1 MKTNM
6 ASKKIKGDKLIL
18 NNKEKSGKLEVSDNS
33 NTSRDKDTQ
42 EVIISEDKKIENRI
56 LEIESSMQT
65 AEFWMDKM
73 RANEMVKELKE
84 LKVKQGGEAALYMGP
99 AIMNILAGAGGDD
112 SEDWAR
118 ILLDMYKKYIEKN
131 NWSYNILHVH
141 NNEQNGIRN
150 ITIEID
156 GKGAYGELRNESGVH
171 RLVRISPFNSNSK
184 RHTSFALV
192 EVLPVL
198 PEIMEI
204 ELRPEDIE
212 ITTQKAGGPGGQNV
226 NKRESAVRIVHKET
240 GLSVHV
246 TEERTQEANKVKA
259 LKMLKAKLYK
269 LEQDKLLAEK
279 EGRMISKTTEIEWGN
294 QIRNYVMHPYKLV
307 KDVRTGVETSD
318 IDAVLGGDIQPFID
332 AENKL

>member
-1 MKTNM
+1 MSEINEEE
-6 ASKKIKGDKLIL
+6 
-18 NNKEKSGKLEVSDNS
+18 N
-33 NTSRDKDTQ
+33 
-42 EVIISEDKKIENRI
+42 ISEDKKIENRI

-73 RANEMVKELKE
+73 SANESVKELKE
-84 LKVKQGGEAALYMGP
+84 LKVKQGGEAALYAGP

-131 NWSYNILHVH
+131 NYTYKVLHVH

-150 ITIEID
+150 ITIEIS
-156 GKGAYGELRNESGVH
+156 GKGVYGRLRNESGVH
-171 RLVRISPFNSNSK
+171 RLVRISPFDSNSK
-184 RHTSFALV
+184 RHTSFAMV

-212 ITTQKAGGPGGQNV
+212 ITTQKSSGPGGQNV
-226 NKRESAVRIVHKET
+226 NKRESAVRIVHNVT

-246 TEERTQEANKVKA
+246 TEERTQEANRVKA

-318 IDAVLGGDIQPFID
+318 IDAVLGGDIQPFIE

>member
-1 MKTNM
+1 MQDMEN
-6 ASKKIKGDKLIL
+6 
-18 NNKEKSGKLEVSDNS
+18 
-33 NTSRDKDTQ
+33 
-42 EVIISEDKKIENRI
+42 ISEEKKIENRI

-73 RANEMVKELKE
+73 SANEVVKELKE
-84 LKVKQGGEAALYMGP
+84 LKVKQGGEAALYAGP
-99 AIMNILAGAGGDD
+99 AIVNILAGAGGDD

-131 NWSYNILHVH
+131 NWSYNVLHVH

-150 ITIEID
+150 ITIEVT

-204 ELRPEDIE
+204 ELRPEEIE
-212 ITTQKAGGPGGQNV
+212 ITTQKSGGPGGQNV
-226 NKRESAVRIVHKET
+226 NKRESAVRIVHTAT

-269 LEQDKLLAEK
+269 LEQNKLLAEK

-318 IDAVLGGDIQPFID
+318 IDAVLSGDIKPFID